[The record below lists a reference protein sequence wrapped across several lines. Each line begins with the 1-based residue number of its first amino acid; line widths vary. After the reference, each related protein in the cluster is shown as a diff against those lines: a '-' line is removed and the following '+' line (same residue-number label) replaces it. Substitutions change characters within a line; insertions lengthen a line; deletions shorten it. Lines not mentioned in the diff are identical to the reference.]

1 MIYFVSFDILYFIYI
16 SFLIQ
21 HFAFIHFTFYH
32 LMIIFPDLCLFLSLL
47 VLSAYLI
54 PSLLLLPCPLHLLS
68 LSLILPSN
76 SPTSLTRSPRLPPHY
91 HRSPASS
98 SFTSST
104 PHLHHHYL
112 PHISLHYNSW
122 SYVLIIVIIPRARH
136 HHLLFTL
143 FASSTGLICASS
155 VSYLLWLL
163 LGFVLLRY
171 RYYLLFALLVFL
183 MRHLWFFIKYFLL
196 CIY

>member
-1 MIYFVSFDILYFIYI
+1 
-16 SFLIQ
+16 
-21 HFAFIHFTFYH
+21 
-32 LMIIFPDLCLFLSLL
+32 MIIFPDLCLFLSLL

-143 FASSTGLICASS
+143 FASSTGSHLRLLCLLSSLAAFGFCSFTLSLLSPFCFVSVLDEASVVLHKIFSFMYLLICI
-155 VSYLLWLL
+155 VIFYCFRSY
-163 LGFVLLRY
+163 Y
-171 RYYLLFALLVFL
+171 HYYS
-183 MRHLWFFIKYFLL
+183 Y
-196 CIY
+196 Y